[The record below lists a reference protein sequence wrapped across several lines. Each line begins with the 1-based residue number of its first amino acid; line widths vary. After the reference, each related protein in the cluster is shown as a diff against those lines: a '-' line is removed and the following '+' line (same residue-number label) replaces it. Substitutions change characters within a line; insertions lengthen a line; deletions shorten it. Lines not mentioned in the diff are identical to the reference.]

1 MHLYYE
7 RQGGKGR
14 RFYWLGWREVIPEL
28 ERMRWQVLLRWGY
41 IGGVTQSHSLWF
53 RDQEDALS
61 KVQTLHQLRL
71 RHSYVRKVNPSLLQ
85 QTFEFLQ
92 LSDLQ
97 QLELFPEFDAA

>member
-1 MHLYYE
+1 
-7 RQGGKGR
+7 
-14 RFYWLGWREVIPEL
+14 
-28 ERMRWQVLLRWGY
+28 
-41 IGGVTQSHSLWF
+41 
-53 RDQEDALS
+53 
-61 KVQTLHQLRL
+61 VQKLHQLRL